1 MKTSHPM
8 ENTHANENTLTKV
21 SVELSK
27 VSVAFIAI
35 TAGVI
40 GCWATASLFAGTI
53 SSGGPIGLIQNFITA
68 LVG

>member
-1 MKTSHPM
+1 MEKTD
-8 ENTHANENTLTKV
+8 THGKSRANASAEI
-21 SVELSK
+21 SK

-53 SSGGPIGLIQNFITA
+53 SSGGPVGLIQNFITA
-68 LVG
+68 VIG

>member
-1 MKTSHPM
+1 MKTSHSM
-8 ENTHANENTLTKV
+8 DSTKTQAKTKAIA
-21 SVELSK
+21 STEISK

-53 SSGGPIGLIQNFITA
+53 SSGGPLGLVQNFITA
-68 LVG
+68 VIG